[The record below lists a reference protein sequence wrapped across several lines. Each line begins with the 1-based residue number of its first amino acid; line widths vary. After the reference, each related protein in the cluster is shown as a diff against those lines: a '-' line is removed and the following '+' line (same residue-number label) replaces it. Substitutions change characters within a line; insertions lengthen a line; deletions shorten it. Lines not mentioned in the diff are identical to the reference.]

1 MSITRST
8 CATSALLSH
17 PPANGGATPV
27 LDTDLTPLSAAQSPL
42 KATARM
48 RTTDP
53 LPPENGTPYASIP
66 DPGQP
71 NPTVPDSNPH
81 SRIQRRRSQSFSRG
95 FLPRGLADAYRRSQ

>member
-1 MSITRST
+1 MSIARST

-27 LDTDLTPLSAAQSPL
+27 LDTDLTPLSSAQSAL

-53 LPPENGTPYASIP
+53 LPPHNGTPYARIP
-66 DPGQP
+66 DSGRP
-71 NPTVPDSNPH
+71 NPTGRDSNPH
-81 SRIQRRRSQSFSRG
+81 SPIQRRSSQSFSRG
-95 FLPRGLADAYRRSQ
+95 FLLRGLADAYRRSQ